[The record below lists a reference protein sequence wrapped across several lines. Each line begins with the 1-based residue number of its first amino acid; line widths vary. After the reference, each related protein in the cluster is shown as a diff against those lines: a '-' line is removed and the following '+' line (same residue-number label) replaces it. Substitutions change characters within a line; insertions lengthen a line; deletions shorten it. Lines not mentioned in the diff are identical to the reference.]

1 MIEQEKWSLYNN
13 IPVPCVLRNGGHLWL
28 ILYGPCP
35 STGPRQREESCFC
48 WGMGAPP
55 YSPPH
60 DHLAVTHTH
69 SVNETG
75 NNEHYWW
82 EVINYWAC
90 SLQLVFKWF
99 CPAGSARVV
108 HLTSTLRPIDYSGQQ
123 LYFPAVESTATTVY
137 VQEPAIVERS
147 VSLPF
152 PRVILITGG
161 LSCCTHTWHA
171 TWLLYHLLELP
182 TPALPTTCSSN
193 ISLPR

>member
-1 MIEQEKWSLYNN
+1 MVDTCDSYSMALVRPQARDSGRNPASAGGWGR
-13 IPVPCVLRNGGHLWL
+13 LR
-28 ILYGPCP
+28 ILPLTIILP
-35 STGPRQREESCFC
+35 
-48 WGMGAPP
+48 W
-55 YSPPH
+55 
-60 DHLAVTHTH
+60 HTH
-69 SVNETG
+69 MLSHVQAETG
-75 NNEHYWW
+75 NNEHYWR

-182 TPALPTTCSSN
+182 TPALPMKCSSN